1 MARAQKP
8 APSRRDRRAAE
19 RLERPARVR
28 ARAAASKRPVWRSPM
43 VLATVAAVAI
53 GAGIIAFALPSGG
66 SDDTVVIRPP
76 TTYPADLVDAESLGT
91 DGAPVVME
99 LYSDF
104 QCPAC
109 KIFVKEQL
117 PSLLNEFV
125 TQGVLRIEARDIAFL
140 GRGSRD
146 ESLELA
152 AGARCAAQ
160 QDRYWQFHDLVFW
173 NQGRENR
180 GDHSEAFVARIAE
193 AAGVE
198 KAAFDACLAGPEVRA
213 AITNQTN
220 TALGSGV
227 NSTPTL
233 IVNGQSIVGVPQYD
247 QLAGRIRQLAAAASP
262 APAEPTPSEPVAQP
276 S

>member
-1 MARAQKP
+1 MARAQQP
-8 APSRRDRRAAE
+8 TPSRRERRAAE
-19 RLERPARVR
+19 RLDRPSRSPSRSGAP
-28 ARAAASKRPVWRSPM
+28 KRPLWRSPL
-43 VLATVAAVAI
+43 VLVTAAALAI
-53 GAGIIAFALPSGG
+53 GAGIVAFALPSGG
-66 SDDTVVIRPP
+66 SGDTALFSPS
-76 TTYPADLVDAESLGT
+76 TSYAADLVDAESLGA

-99 LYSDF
+99 LYADF

-109 KIFVKEQL
+109 KLFAKEQL
-117 PSLLNEFV
+117 PRLLDEFV
-125 TQGVLRIEARDIAFL
+125 TQGTLRIEARDIAFL

-160 QDRYWQFHDLVFW
+160 QDRYWQFHDYVFW

-180 GDHSEAFVARIAE
+180 GDHSEAFIARVAA

-198 KAAFDACLAGPEVRA
+198 KAAFDGCLAGSDVRA
-213 AITNQTN
+213 SITGQTQA
-220 TALGSGV
+220 ALASGV
-227 NSTPTL
+227 SSTPTL

-247 QLAGRIRQLAAAASP
+247 QLAGLIRQLAAAGSP
-262 APAEPTPSEPVAQP
+262 TSSPTNLVAQP

>member
-1 MARAQKP
+1 
-8 APSRRDRRAAE
+8 
-19 RLERPARVR
+19 
-28 ARAAASKRPVWRSPM
+28 M
-43 VLATVAAVAI
+43 VLVTVAALAI
-53 GAGIIAFALPSGG
+53 GAGIIAFALPS
-66 SDDTVVIRPP
+66 DDTSDATLFSPSNS
-76 TTYPADLVDAESLGT
+76 YAADLVDGESLGS
-91 DGAPVVME
+91 DGATVVME

-117 PSLLNEFV
+117 PRLLNEFV
-125 TQGVLRIEARDIAFL
+125 TQGILRIEARDIAFL
-140 GRGSRD
+140 GSGSRD

-152 AGARCAAQ
+152 AGAACAARQ
-160 QDRYWQFHDLVFW
+160 NRYWQFHDYVFW

-180 GDHSEAFVARIAE
+180 GDHSEGFVSRVAA

-213 AITNQTN
+213 AITGQTS

-247 QLAGRIRQLAAAASP
+247 QLAGLIRQLAAAESP
-262 APAEPTPSEPVAQP
+262 APSPDGAPSSGRVDPSEPVALG